1 MKIYSEQSLADFKF
15 WSGAETTAQ
24 RIWEEQGS
32 EGFDQLEAILEDL
45 YPDGI
50 DETDL
55 NDLLWFDADTVYEWL
70 GIEDEEEDD
79 DEDDEDT
86 DDDGE
91 EDEEDDEEE
100 ETEPANDYVINVG
113 DSWDDLAPHDAFATK
128 EIAISMA
135 KAMSK
140 AQHDKCV
147 EVVYSPCDDVDT
159 NEIIWRNQN

>member
-70 GIEDEEEDD
+70 GIDDEE
-79 DEDDEDT
+79 
-86 DDDGE
+86 E
-91 EDEEDDEEE
+91 EDEEDDDDEEE
-100 ETEPANDYVINVG
+100 ETEPTNDYVINVG
-113 DSWDDLAPHDAFATK
+113 DSWDDLTPQQTFSTK
-128 EIAISMA
+128 QAAISAA
-135 KAMSK
+135 KAL
-140 AQHDKCV
+140 HDKCV
-147 EVVYSPCDDVDT
+147 EVVYSPCNDVDT
-159 NEIIWRNQN
+159 DEIIWRNKN

>member
-70 GIEDEEEDD
+70 GIEEEEEEDD
-79 DEDDEDT
+79 DADDED
-86 DDDGE
+86 
-91 EDEEDDEEE
+91 EE

-128 EIAISMA
+128 EVAISMA

>member
-1 MKIYSEQSLADFKF
+1 MKIYTEQSLANFKF

-70 GIEDEEEDD
+70 GIDDEEEENE
-79 DEDDEDT
+79 EDD
-86 DDDGE
+86 
-91 EDEEDDEEE
+91 DDEEE
-100 ETEPANDYVINVG
+100 ETEPTNDYVINVG
-113 DSWDDLAPHDAFATK
+113 DSWDDLTPQQTFSTEQA
-128 EIAISMA
+128 AISAA
-135 KAMSK
+135 KAL
-140 AQHDKCV
+140 HDKCV

-159 NEIIWRNQN
+159 DEIIWRNKN

>member
-1 MKIYSEQSLADFKF
+1 MKIYTEQSLANFKF

-70 GIEDEEEDD
+70 GIDDEE
-79 DEDDEDT
+79 
-86 DDDGE
+86 E
-91 EDEEDDEEE
+91 EDEEDDDDEEE
-100 ETEPANDYVINVG
+100 ETEPTNDYVINVG
-113 DSWDDLAPHDAFATK
+113 DSWDDLTPQQTFSTEQA
-128 EIAISMA
+128 AISAA
-135 KAMSK
+135 KAL
-140 AQHDKCV
+140 HDKCV

-159 NEIIWRNQN
+159 DEIIWRNKN

>member
-1 MKIYSEQSLADFKF
+1 MKIYTEQSLADFKF

-70 GIEDEEEDD
+70 GIDDEE
-79 DEDDEDT
+79 
-86 DDDGE
+86 E
-91 EDEEDDEEE
+91 EDEEDDDDEEE
-100 ETEPANDYVINVG
+100 ETEPTNDYVINVG
-113 DSWDDLAPHDAFATK
+113 DSWDDLTPQQTFSTEQA
-128 EIAISMA
+128 AISAA
-135 KAMSK
+135 KAL
-140 AQHDKCV
+140 HDKCV

-159 NEIIWRNQN
+159 NEIIWRN

>member
-1 MKIYSEQSLADFKF
+1 MKIYTEQSLADFKF

-70 GIEDEEEDD
+70 GIEDEEEEDDEDD
-79 DEDDEDT
+79 DED
-86 DDDGE
+86 
-91 EDEEDDEEE
+91 EDDEEE
-100 ETEPANDYVINVG
+100 ETEPTNDYVINVG
-113 DSWDDLAPHDAFATK
+113 DSWDDLTPQETFSTEQA
-128 EIAISMA
+128 AISAA
-135 KAMSK
+135 KAL
-140 AQHDKCV
+140 HDKCV
-147 EVVYSPCDDVDT
+147 EVVYSPCNDVDT
-159 NEIIWRNQN
+159 NELIWRKPN

>member
-1 MKIYSEQSLADFKF
+1 MKIYTEQSLADFKF

-70 GIEDEEEDD
+70 GIDDEE
-79 DEDDEDT
+79 
-86 DDDGE
+86 E
-91 EDEEDDEEE
+91 EDEEDDDDEEE
-100 ETEPANDYVINVG
+100 ETEPTNDYVINVG
-113 DSWDDLAPHDAFATK
+113 DSWDDLTPQQTFSTEQA
-128 EIAISMA
+128 AISAA
-135 KAMSK
+135 KAL
-140 AQHDKCV
+140 HDKCV

-159 NEIIWRNQN
+159 DEIIWRNKN

>member
-1 MKIYSEQSLADFKF
+1 MKIYTEQSLADFKF

-70 GIEDEEEDD
+70 GIDDEE
-79 DEDDEDT
+79 
-86 DDDGE
+86 E
-91 EDEEDDEEE
+91 EDEEDDDDEEE
-100 ETEPANDYVINVG
+100 ETEPTNDYVINVG
-113 DSWDDLAPHDAFATK
+113 DSWDDLTPQQTFSTEQA
-128 EIAISMA
+128 AISAA
-135 KAMSK
+135 KALP
-140 AQHDKCV
+140 DKCV

-159 NEIIWRNQN
+159 NEIIWRN

>member
-1 MKIYSEQSLADFKF
+1 MKIYTEQSLADFKF

-70 GIEDEEEDD
+70 GIEDEEDE
-79 DEDDEDT
+79 DEDDEDA
-86 DDDGE
+86 DDD
-91 EDEEDDEEE
+91 DNEE
-100 ETEPANDYVINVG
+100 ETEPTNDYVINVG
-113 DSWDDLAPHDAFATK
+113 DSWDDLTPK
-128 EIAISMA
+128 ETFSTEQDAISTA
-135 KAMSK
+135 KTMS
-140 AQHDKCV
+140 QVLPDKCI
-147 EVVYSPCDDVDT
+147 EVVYSPCNDVDT
-159 NEIIWRNQN
+159 NEIIWRKPN

>member
-1 MKIYSEQSLADFKF
+1 MKIYTEQSLANFKF

-70 GIEDEEEDD
+70 GIDDEE
-79 DEDDEDT
+79 
-86 DDDGE
+86 E
-91 EDEEDDEEE
+91 EDEEDDDDEEE
-100 ETEPANDYVINVG
+100 ETEPTNDYVINVG
-113 DSWDDLAPHDAFATK
+113 DSWDDLTPQQTFSTEQA
-128 EIAISMA
+128 AISAA
-135 KAMSK
+135 KAL
-140 AQHDKCV
+140 HDKCV
-147 EVVYSPCDDVDT
+147 EVVYSPCNDVDT
-159 NEIIWRNQN
+159 NEIIWRKPN

>member
-1 MKIYSEQSLADFKF
+1 MKIYTEQSLANFKF

-70 GIEDEEEDD
+70 GIDDEE
-79 DEDDEDT
+79 
-86 DDDGE
+86 E
-91 EDEEDDEEE
+91 EDEEDDDDEEE
-100 ETEPANDYVINVG
+100 ETEPTNDYVINVG
-113 DSWDDLAPHDAFATK
+113 DSWDDLTPQQTFSTEQA
-128 EIAISMA
+128 AISAA
-135 KAMSK
+135 KAL
-140 AQHDKCV
+140 HDKCV
-147 EVVYSPCDDVDT
+147 EVVYSPCNDVDT
-159 NEIIWRNQN
+159 DEIIWRNKN

>member
-1 MKIYSEQSLADFKF
+1 MKIYTEQSLANFKF

-70 GIEDEEEDD
+70 GIEDEEDD
-79 DEDDEDT
+79 
-86 DDDGE
+86 
-91 EDEEDDEEE
+91 DDEEE
-100 ETEPANDYVINVG
+100 ETEPTNDYVINVG
-113 DSWDDLAPHDAFATK
+113 DSWDDLTPQQTFSTEQA
-128 EIAISMA
+128 AISAA
-135 KAMSK
+135 KAL
-140 AQHDKCV
+140 HDKCV
-147 EVVYSPCDDVDT
+147 EVVYSPCNDVDT
-159 NEIIWRNQN
+159 NEIIWRKPN

>member
-1 MKIYSEQSLADFKF
+1 MKIYTEQSLADFKF

-50 DETDL
+50 DKTDL

-70 GIEDEEEDD
+70 GIEDEEDEDEDD
-79 DEDDEDT
+79 D
-86 DDDGE
+86 
-91 EDEEDDEEE
+91 DDEEE
-100 ETEPANDYVINVG
+100 ETEPTNDYVINVG
-113 DSWDDLAPHDAFATK
+113 DSWDDLTPQQTFSTEQA
-128 EIAISMA
+128 AISAA
-135 KAMSK
+135 KAL
-140 AQHDKCV
+140 HDKCV

-159 NEIIWRNQN
+159 NELIWRKPN

>member
-45 YPDGI
+45 YPDGV

-70 GIEDEEEDD
+70 GIEDEEEEEDDEDD
-79 DEDDEDT
+79 DED
-86 DDDGE
+86 
-91 EDEEDDEEE
+91 EDDEEE
-100 ETEPANDYVINVG
+100 ETEPTNDYVINVG
-113 DSWDDLAPHDAFATK
+113 DSWDDLTPQQTFSTEQAT
-128 EIAISMA
+128 ISAA
-135 KAMSK
+135 KAL
-140 AQHDKCV
+140 HDKCV
-147 EVVYSPCDDVDT
+147 EVVYSPCNDVDT
-159 NEIIWRNQN
+159 NELIWRKPN

>member
-1 MKIYSEQSLADFKF
+1 MKIYTEQSLANFKF

-70 GIEDEEEDD
+70 GIEDEEEEDDEDD
-79 DEDDEDT
+79 DED
-86 DDDGE
+86 
-91 EDEEDDEEE
+91 EDDEEE
-100 ETEPANDYVINVG
+100 ETEPTNDYVINVG
-113 DSWDDLAPHDAFATK
+113 DSWDDLTPQQTFSTEQA
-128 EIAISMA
+128 AISAA
-135 KAMSK
+135 KAL
-140 AQHDKCV
+140 HDKCV
-147 EVVYSPCDDVDT
+147 EVVYSPCNDVDT
-159 NEIIWRNQN
+159 DEIIWRNKN

>member
-1 MKIYSEQSLADFKF
+1 MKIYTEQSLANFKF

-70 GIEDEEEDD
+70 GIDDEEE
-79 DEDDEDT
+79 E
-86 DDDGE
+86 E
-91 EDEEDDEEE
+91 EDEEDEEDNEAE

-113 DSWDDLAPHDAFATK
+113 DSWDDLTPK
-128 EIAISMA
+128 ETFSTEQDAISTA
-135 KAMSK
+135 KTMS
-140 AQHDKCV
+140 QVLPDKCI
-147 EVVYSPCDDVDT
+147 EVVYSPCNDVDT
-159 NEIIWRNQN
+159 NELIWRKPN

>member
-1 MKIYSEQSLADFKF
+1 MKIYTEQSLANFKF

-70 GIEDEEEDD
+70 GIDDEEE
-79 DEDDEDT
+79 E
-86 DDDGE
+86 E
-91 EDEEDDEEE
+91 EDEEDDDDEEE
-100 ETEPANDYVINVG
+100 ETEPTNDYVINVG
-113 DSWDDLAPHDAFATK
+113 DSWDDLTPQQTFSTEQA
-128 EIAISMA
+128 AISAA
-135 KAMSK
+135 KAL
-140 AQHDKCV
+140 HDKCV

-159 NEIIWRNQN
+159 DEIIWRNKN